1 MPVDKRS
8 FCRTDQVIHRFLIR
22 PVTPAQNW
30 QAYAMNAVTPLTSN
44 ASVSNAP
51 TKLPGIP
58 RIAELYPLVHTPATL
73 RMQGIGPRRL
83 RNLIAG
89 KTLQRIRR
97 GAYIYNHNANQLN
110 PDDRLRVRCIAA
122 HTVGFQGV
130 FSHESAAVLWGLDLL
145 TVPQMLDAYSRSH
158 CATDR
163 ERIHRHKTAISPDEV
178 TRLPG
183 TSIMVTTVARTLQDC
198 ARSMPFREAVVL
210 ADSIMRRGLMEPHE
224 VIETLLNLTGY
235 GGSAGPFLAQAVDA
249 SSESAGESLTRCL
262 LMEHRLPS
270 PVSQYPI
277 SCEGRNYRVDFAWPE
292 ARVILEFDGEQKY
305 VDHPGR
311 DRYEA
316 TRDRALTRAGW
327 TVVHLTWADIF
338 NKELEVVTHLRNLLL
353 K

>member
-1 MPVDKRS
+1 
-8 FCRTDQVIHRFLIR
+8 
-22 PVTPAQNW
+22 
-30 QAYAMNAVTPLTSN
+30 
-44 ASVSNAP
+44 
-51 TKLPGIP
+51 
-58 RIAELYPLVHTPATL
+58 
-73 RMQGIGPRRL
+73 MQGIGPRRL

-97 GAYIYNHNANQLN
+97 GAYIYNHNADQLN

-316 TRDRALTRAGW
+316 PATA
-327 TVVHLTWADIF
+327 H
-338 NKELEVVTHLRNLLL
+338 
-353 K
+353 

>member
-1 MPVDKRS
+1 
-8 FCRTDQVIHRFLIR
+8 
-22 PVTPAQNW
+22 
-30 QAYAMNAVTPLTSN
+30 MNAITSLTSH
-44 ASVSNAP
+44 VSDPNAP
-51 TKLPGIP
+51 IKMSGIP

-73 RMQGIGPRRL
+73 RMKGIGPRRL

-89 KTLQRIRR
+89 GTLQRIRR
-97 GAYIYNHNANQLN
+97 GAYIYTRNAQALT
-110 PDDRLRVRCIAA
+110 PEERLTVRCIAA
-122 HTVGFQGV
+122 QMMGLQGI
-130 FSHESAAVLWGLDLL
+130 FSHTSAAVLWGLDVLS
-145 TVPQMLDAYSRSH
+145 VPQMISVYSCSH
-158 CATDR
+158 STSDKGRITRHYSATGP
-163 ERIHRHKTAISPDEV
+163 EEV

-338 NKELEVVTHLRNLLL
+338 QKEREVITHLRKLLL
-353 K
+353 R

>member
-1 MPVDKRS
+1 MISVYS
-8 FCRTDQVIHRFLIR
+8 CSHS
-22 PVTPAQNW
+22 
-30 QAYAMNAVTPLTSN
+30 TSDR
-44 ASVSNAP
+44 
-51 TKLPGIP
+51 G
-58 RIAELYPLVHTPATL
+58 RITRHYSAT
-73 RMQGIGPRRL
+73 GP
-83 RNLIAG
+83 
-89 KTLQRIRR
+89 
-97 GAYIYNHNANQLN
+97 
-110 PDDRLRVRCIAA
+110 
-122 HTVGFQGV
+122 
-130 FSHESAAVLWGLDLL
+130 E
-145 TVPQMLDAYSRSH
+145 
-158 CATDR
+158 
-163 ERIHRHKTAISPDEV
+163 EV

-235 GGSAGPFLAQAVDA
+235 GGSAGPLLAQAVDA

-270 PVSQYPI
+270 PVTQYPI

-316 TRDRALTRAGW
+316 ARDRALTRAGW

-338 NKELEVVTHLRNLLL
+338 QKEREVITHLRKLLL
-353 K
+353 R

>member
-1 MPVDKRS
+1 
-8 FCRTDQVIHRFLIR
+8 
-22 PVTPAQNW
+22 
-30 QAYAMNAVTPLTSN
+30 MNAVTPLTSN

-58 RIAELYPLVHTPATL
+58 RIAELYHLVHTPATL
-73 RMQGIGPRRL
+73 RMKGIGPRRL

-89 KTLQRIRR
+89 GTLQRIRR
-97 GAYIYNHNANQLN
+97 GAYIYNHNADQLN

-316 TRDRALTRAGW
+316 TRDRALARAGW

>member
-1 MPVDKRS
+1 
-8 FCRTDQVIHRFLIR
+8 
-22 PVTPAQNW
+22 
-30 QAYAMNAVTPLTSN
+30 MNAITSL
-44 ASVSNAP
+44 ASHASAP
-51 TKLPGIP
+51 NSPIKMSGIP

-73 RMQGIGPRRL
+73 RLKGIGPRRL

-89 KTLQRIRR
+89 GTLQRIRR
-97 GAYIYNHNANQLN
+97 GAYIYNHNADQLN
-110 PDDRLRVRCIAA
+110 SDDRLRVRCIAA
-122 HTVGFQGV
+122 DLVGFQGV
-130 FSHESAAVLWGLDLL
+130 FSHKSAAVLWGLDLL

-183 TSIMVTTVARTLQDC
+183 TSIMATTVARTLQDC
-198 ARSMPFREAVVL
+198 TRSMPFREAVVL

-224 VIETLLNLTGY
+224 VTEILLNLTGY
-235 GGSAGPFLAQAVDA
+235 GGSVGLLLAQAVNA

-262 LMEHRLPS
+262 LMEHRLPL
-270 PVSQYPI
+270 PVTQYPI

-311 DRYEA
+311 DRSEA
-316 TRDRALTRAGW
+316 ARDRALTRAGW

>member
-1 MPVDKRS
+1 
-8 FCRTDQVIHRFLIR
+8 
-22 PVTPAQNW
+22 
-30 QAYAMNAVTPLTSN
+30 MNAVTPLTSN
-44 ASVSNAP
+44 ASISNTP
-51 TKLPGIP
+51 TKLPEIP
-58 RIAELYPLVHTPATL
+58 RIAELYPLVHTPTTL

-83 RNLIAG
+83 RNLIARG
-89 KTLQRIRR
+89 TLQRIRR
-97 GAYIYNHNANQLN
+97 GAYIYNHNADQLN

-122 HTVGFQGV
+122 HAVGFQGV

-163 ERIHRHKTAISPDEV
+163 ERIHRHKTTITPDEV

-210 ADSIMRRGLMEPHE
+210 TDSIMRRGLMEPRKVTE
-224 VIETLLNLTGY
+224 ILLNLTGY
-235 GGSAGPFLAQAVDA
+235 GGSAGSILVQAVDA

-270 PVSQYPI
+270 PVMQYPI

-292 ARVILEFDGEQKY
+292 ARLILEFDGEQKY

-316 TRDRALTRAGW
+316 ARDRALARAGW

-338 NKELEVVTHLRNLLL
+338 NKEIEVVTHLRNLL
-353 K
+353 